1 MDDYIYV
8 LEIKNYLYIERGSRH
23 SLIAPAMEILGN
35 DSILSSS
42 PKISGDWK
50 FFQAISSYA

>member
-42 PKISGDWK
+42 PKISGD
-50 FFQAISSYA
+50 